1 MLKRLRHN
9 GHIMNRL
16 DAKTRTQVLN
26 CLIEGCSIRSTVRMT
41 GVSKKAVSRLLVE
54 AGAMAAEYQD
64 RVMRNLTCRRIQVD
78 ELWTFCYAKEKNV
91 TAEIAAKVPGAG
103 SVWLWVA
110 MDADTKLVPCVMIG
124 DRNGATAHDFI
135 SDLASRL
142 RYRVQMTTD
151 GHRPYLEAVESAFG
165 AQVDYA
171 MLVKLYGNDSDA
183 KSPERRYSPGQC
195 IGTAPTVVNG
205 NPDPNHISTSF
216 VERQNWTVRTTMR
229 RYTRLSNGFSR
240 KIENHMA
247 AVALNYFAYN
257 FCKIHTSLRVT
268 PAMAAGV
275 TSRLMDMSDLVALLV
290 ESESEKAA

>member
-1 MLKRLRHN
+1 
-9 GHIMNRL
+9 MNRL
-16 DAKTRTQVLN
+16 DPKTRAAVLN
-26 CLIEGCSIRSTVRMT
+26 CLIEGCSIRSTIRMT

-54 AGAMAAEYQD
+54 AGEVAAEYMD

-91 TAEIAAKVPGAG
+91 TPEIAAKVPGAG

-124 DRNGATAHDFI
+124 DRNGATAHEFI

-171 MLVKLYGNDSDA
+171 MLVKLYGNDGDP

-195 IGTAPTVVNG
+195 IGTIPTVVSG
-205 NPDPNHISTSF
+205 RPDPEHISTSF

-247 AVALNYFAYN
+247 AVAINYFAYN
-257 FCKIHTSLRVT
+257 FIKIHRSLRMT

-275 TSRLMDMSDLVALLV
+275 VDRLFDVSDLVKLLI
-290 ESESEKAA
+290 ESETRAA